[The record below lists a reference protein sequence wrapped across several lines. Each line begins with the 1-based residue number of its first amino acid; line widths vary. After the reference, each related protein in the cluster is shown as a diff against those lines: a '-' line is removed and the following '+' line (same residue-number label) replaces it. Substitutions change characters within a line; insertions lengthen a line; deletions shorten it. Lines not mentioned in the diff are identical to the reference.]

1 MSDTQE
7 FFAAVKAGDAGR
19 VARML
24 EANLGLLNTREGSGE
39 SAVLLAAYYRR
50 KDVLELLLSR
60 GAALNIFEAAV
71 VGKVQRVEALLAAD
85 PSLAN
90 GYAPD
95 GFPLLGLAAFFG
107 HREVVDLL
115 LRHGAEV
122 NAVSR
127 NATGYTALTGA
138 VAGGHAEIA
147 AALLAA
153 GANANHRYGAGYT
166 PLYEAA
172 AGGKTKIV
180 ALLLAHGADPNART
194 DDGQTPFLVA
204 EAKGHADVAALLRQH
219 QATSAVP

>member
-1 MSDTQE
+1 LSDTQE
-7 FFAAVKAGDAGR
+7 FFAAVKAGDTKR

-24 EANLGLLNTREGSGE
+24 DANTGLLNARGGSGE
-39 SAVLLAAYYRR
+39 SAALLAAYYGR
-50 KDVLELLLSR
+50 KDVLELLLGR
-60 GAALNIFEAAV
+60 GAELNIFEAAA
-71 VGKVQRVEALLAAD
+71 VGKVERVAALLAAD

-107 HREVVDLL
+107 HLEAVDLL
-115 LRHGAEV
+115 LRQGADV

-147 AALLAA
+147 TALLAA
-153 GANANHRYGAGYT
+153 GANANHRYGPGYT
-166 PLYEAA
+166 PLHEAA

-180 ALLLAHGADPNART
+180 ALLLAHRADPNART
-194 DDGQTPFLVA
+194 DDGQTPLMMA

-219 QATSAVP
+219 GATN